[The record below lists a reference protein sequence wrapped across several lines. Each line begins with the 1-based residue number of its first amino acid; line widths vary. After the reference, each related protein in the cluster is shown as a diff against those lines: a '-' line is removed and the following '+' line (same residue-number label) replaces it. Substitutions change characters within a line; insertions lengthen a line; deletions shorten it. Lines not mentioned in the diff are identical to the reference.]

1 MAAMTGLDMGR
12 GCCLQYSWL
21 ISAGPG
27 SQ

>member
-1 MAAMTGLDMGR
+1 MAAMTGLGMGR

-21 ISAGPG
+21 VTTGPG